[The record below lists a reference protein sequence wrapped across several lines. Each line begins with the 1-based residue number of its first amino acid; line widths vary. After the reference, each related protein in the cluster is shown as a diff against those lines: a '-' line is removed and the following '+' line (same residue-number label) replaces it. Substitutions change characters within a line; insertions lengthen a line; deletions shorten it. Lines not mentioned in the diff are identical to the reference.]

1 MKNTPLVSVIVATY
15 NQEKFIG
22 RCLRSL
28 LLQSMALE
36 KYEIIVINDSS
47 NDRTPF
53 ALELFHGGCEKGFR
67 SIRIIHNNKNIGLAA
82 SLNKAIRV
90 AHSPYIVRV
99 DSDDYVNKYF
109 LKFLTEYLLQNPE
122 IDAVI
127 RGDESSFHQLLN
139 NIDDDW
145 NNIQGICYL
154 DASDNYHDFGA
165 AQYTGELDEL
175 PSLYEKGYFK
185 ADKPFY
191 QLETSRGCNGSCSF
205 CTSAISQSVRYFS
218 LERIESDLTV
228 LKNAGV
234 KEIRIVDRTFNADK
248 KRAVAMLEMFRD
260 TFTEMCFHSVKA

>member
-22 RCLRSL
+22 RCLRWL

-53 ALELFHGGCEKGFR
+53 ASELFHGGCEKGFR

-122 IDAVI
+122 IDAVASDYIEVDDQEEVLGRYNCTEDPIACGILFNKERLIDIGLYDEAFRCQEERDLRI
-127 RGDESSFHQLLN
+127 RFEKKY
-139 NIDDDW
+139 NIDRLKIPLYRYRKHK
-145 NNIQGICYL
+145 NNMTSNRSIMNKYEMKL
-154 DASDNYHDFGA
+154 
-165 AQYTGELDEL
+165 
-175 PSLYEKGYFK
+175 LYKHGMEY
-185 ADKPFY
+185 A
-191 QLETSRGCNGSCSF
+191 
-205 CTSAISQSVRYFS
+205 
-218 LERIESDLTV
+218 
-228 LKNAGV
+228 
-234 KEIRIVDRTFNADK
+234 
-248 KRAVAMLEMFRD
+248 
-260 TFTEMCFHSVKA
+260 